1 MIPFAPG
8 FVILIIKVTHL
19 KDKMTEK
26 EESILLLLM
35 FPFTIMTWGKG
46 LEHILLDHIFYV
58 L

>member
-8 FVILIIKVTHL
+8 SVILIIEVTHL

-35 FPFTIMTWGKG
+35 FPLTIMTWGRG
-46 LEHILLDHIFYV
+46 LEHILLDHILNV